1 MDFIQLYANFGED
14 DDDMTEKDES
24 TVGKSD
30 SNFIDDSNISA
41 DENFYR
47 AFENV
52 DRDLEELVDNYL
64 DWLDQRD

>member
-41 DENFYR
+41 DEIFYR

-52 DRDLEELVDNYL
+52 DRDLEEPVDNYL

>member
-41 DENFYR
+41 DESFYR

-52 DRDLEELVDNYL
+52 DRDLEEPVDNYL

>member
-52 DRDLEELVDNYL
+52 DRDLEEPVDNYL